1 MTKVVF
7 NRTLPIIDR
16 DSFLTPFDK
25 MFDQIVATQFP
36 DITKTVGVNPM
47 QGSAYP
53 KVNVYEYDDKIG
65 IVAEIPGLNKKQLD
79 VSVEEGILTISG
91 DKHSSFDAK
100 DAKVIRRELKQSS
113 FKRQFELGELLDG
126 ENISANF
133 KDGILSVSVPKVEPE
148 KPKKHTVKIG
158 QSLRIINV
166 NDDSYVVR
174 GTVLAQKVTHL
185 STEDLK
191 NQYSLADTV
200 LRNGDTLYICMK
212 IIDVEF
218 EDIK

>member
-1 MTKVVF
+1 
-7 NRTLPIIDR
+7 
-16 DSFLTPFDK
+16 

-158 QSLRIINV
+158 
-166 NDDSYVVR
+166 
-174 GTVLAQKVTHL
+174 
-185 STEDLK
+185 
-191 NQYSLADTV
+191 
-200 LRNGDTLYICMK
+200 
-212 IIDVEF
+212 
-218 EDIK
+218 